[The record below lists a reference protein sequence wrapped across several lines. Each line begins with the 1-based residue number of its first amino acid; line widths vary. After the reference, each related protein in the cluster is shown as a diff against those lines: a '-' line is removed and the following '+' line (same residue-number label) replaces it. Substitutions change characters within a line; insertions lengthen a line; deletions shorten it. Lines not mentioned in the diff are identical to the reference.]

1 MSGAHTAELTARR
14 VERLPDGAL
23 LVVHPLDDVAE
34 EKCQTDNL
42 GYAPMTPTVK
52 WSLIALRTYL
62 IVMALMVLYRCL
74 QLAGIIGG

>member
-1 MSGAHTAELTARR
+1 MNNAHAAEARARR
-14 VERLPDGAL
+14 VKLLPDGAL
-23 LVVHPLDDVAE
+23 LVVHPLDDLAE

-42 GYAPMTPTVK
+42 GHTPMTPMVK

-74 QLAGIIGG
+74 QLAGLIRG

>member
-1 MSGAHTAELTARR
+1 MNDTHAAESTARR
-14 VERLPDGAL
+14 IERLPDGTF
-23 LVVHPLDDVAE
+23 LVVHPLDDVEE

-42 GYAPMTPTVK
+42 GYTPMTPMVK

>member
-1 MSGAHTAELTARR
+1 
-14 VERLPDGAL
+14 
-23 LVVHPLDDVAE
+23 
-34 EKCQTDNL
+34 
-42 GYAPMTPTVK
+42 MTPIVK